1 MRKNIKNQDQLELFD
16 IQNFTRYSNILS
28 RTEVVDVLKDIKDR
42 MGEIEEDIH
51 ALNEEEA
58 VLVLHKHS
66 A

>member
-1 MRKNIKNQDQLELFD
+1 MRKNIKNQDQLDLFD

-28 RTEVVDVLKDIKDR
+28 RTEVGDVLKDIKDR